1 MSIVEI
7 TDKAREPWDTFVK
20 AYAPDGGLL
29 QSWGWGE
36 VQKALGNP
44 VFRLAVLDEQGQFRA
59 ALLLVRHELHFEYN
73 YLYAPRGPVMDTLN
87 AHELSEL
94 LGAVKRRARELKSFM
109 LRFDPPWLV
118 GAEPVLAESGLRKSE
133 GELQPKCNFIM
144 PITDSPDAL
153 LAAMKPKTRY
163 NLGLAQ
169 KHGVTLQISDQESDL
184 EGFWQLLKQTSARD
198 HFQPHPKEH
207 YKKMLE
213 LLNPDGTL
221 KLLLAIYDQQIV
233 AAALVAFFGK
243 TATYLHGASADLYR
257 EVMAPYLLHWEAIL
271 AAKQLGCRAYDFGG
285 VNGQTCHHPNWVGM
299 TKFKTGFAPTQAPAE
314 YVGSFEAVINPLVFA
329 GYRFVKQIRGGYT

>member
-94 LGAVKRRARELKSFM
+94 LGAVKRRGSWAPSRCWPRAVCARARASCS
-109 LRFDPPWLV
+109 RSV
-118 GAEPVLAESGLRKSE
+118 TSSCRS
-133 GELQPKCNFIM
+133 
-144 PITDSPDAL
+144 PI
-153 LAAMKPKTRY
+153 
-163 NLGLAQ
+163 
-169 KHGVTLQISDQESDL
+169 
-184 EGFWQLLKQTSARD
+184 
-198 HFQPHPKEH
+198 HP
-207 YKKMLE
+207 MR
-213 LLNPDGTL
+213 
-221 KLLLAIYDQQIV
+221 
-233 AAALVAFFGK
+233 
-243 TATYLHGASADLYR
+243 SSR
-257 EVMAPYLLHWEAIL
+257 
-271 AAKQLGCRAYDFGG
+271 R
-285 VNGQTCHHPNWVGM
+285 
-299 TKFKTGFAPTQAPAE
+299 
-314 YVGSFEAVINPLVFA
+314 
-329 GYRFVKQIRGGYT
+329 

>member
-44 VFRLAVLDEQGQFRA
+44 IFPLAVLDEQGQFRA
-59 ALLLVRHELHFEYN
+59 TLLLVQHELHFEYN

-94 LGAVKRRARELKSFM
+94 LGAVKRIAREQKSFM
-109 LRFDPPWLV
+109 IRFDPPWPV
-118 GAEPVLAESGLRKSE
+118 GTESVLTES
-133 GELQPKCNFIM
+133 
-144 PITDSPDAL
+144 
-153 LAAMKPKTRY
+153 
-163 NLGLAQ
+163 GLAQ
-169 KHGVTLQISDQESDL
+169 KHGVTLHISDQESDL

-285 VNGQTCHHPNWVGM
+285 VNGQTCHNPNWVGM

-329 GYRFVKQIRGGYT
+329 RYRFVKQIRGGGHQEA